1 MKFSLEGITFKG
13 ERGRGRGAPRSKSV
27 YPCALGPHG
36 PLCGLRGTGIDCAI
50 LILVGE

>member
-1 MKFSLEGITFKG
+1 MKFSLAEITFKG
-13 ERGRGRGAPRSKSV
+13 ERGRGRRTSRSKSV

-36 PLCGLRGTGIDCAI
+36 PISGLRGTGIDGAI